1 MSISTSL
8 GAAREVHL
16 SQGRIRYRERGEG
29 PPIVF
34 VHGALVNGDLWRKVV
49 PRLADRYRCIT
60 PDWPLGA
67 HEVPLDADADHTLP
81 GVAKLVA
88 DFLAALDLRDA
99 VLVGND
105 SGGAL
110 CQLVA
115 ARHPERVRAV
125 VLTPCDAFD
134 LWWPRLFQY
143 LRLAARVPGGLRL
156 VIESMR
162 LRPLRRLRIA
172 FGWLAK
178 RGVDD
183 AIVDAYVA
191 NALLS
196 RGVRRDGARFLAS
209 LGPEALVEAEPG
221 LRAVARP
228 VLVVW
233 AAEDRVFARRLAERL
248 VATFPDARLRLVE
261 DSYGY
266 VPEDQP
272 ERLADEVGRF
282 LDGAV
287 FTGASVGASSPPS
300 SAAATPAMAPE
311 R

>member
-1 MSISTSL
+1 MRSGMSISTSL
-8 GAAREVHL
+8 GASRDVRV
-16 SQGRIRYRERGEG
+16 SQGVVRYRERGEG

-34 VHGALVNGDLWRKVV
+34 VHGAFVNGDLWRKVV
-49 PRLADRYRCIT
+49 PQLANRYRCIT

-67 HEVPLDADADHTLP
+67 HEVPLAPAADHTLP
-81 GVAKLVA
+81 GMARLVT
-88 DFLAALDLRDA
+88 DFLAALGLRDA

-115 ARHPERVRAV
+115 AHHAERVGAV

-134 LWWPRLFQY
+134 LWWPRVFQY
-143 LRLAARVPGGLRL
+143 LRLAARVPGALRL

-162 LRPLRRLRIA
+162 LRPLRRLPIA

-183 AIVDAYVA
+183 AVVDSYVA
-191 NALLS
+191 NALRS
-196 RGVRRDGARFLAS
+196 RGVRRDAARFLAS
-209 LGPEALVEAEPG
+209 ITPAPFVEAERG
-221 LRAVARP
+221 LRAFSRP
-228 VLVVW
+228 VLVLW
-233 AAEDRVFARRLAERL
+233 ASEDRVFPRRLAERL
-248 VATFPDARLRLVE
+248 TGTFPDARMLVVE
-261 DSYGY
+261 DSYGF

-272 ERLADEVGRF
+272 ERLADELARF
-282 LDGAV
+282 L
-287 FTGASVGASSPPS
+287 
-300 SAAATPAMAPE
+300 AAAGF